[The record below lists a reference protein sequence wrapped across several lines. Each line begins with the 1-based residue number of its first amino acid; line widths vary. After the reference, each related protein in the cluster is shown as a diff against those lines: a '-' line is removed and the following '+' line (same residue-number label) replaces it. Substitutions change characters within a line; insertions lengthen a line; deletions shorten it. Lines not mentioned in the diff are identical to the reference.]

1 MQHTRDSPTTVVV
14 VVDGGREAVVGH
26 VPERA
31 PDLALLGAL
40 ARLALAAR
48 SGGWSLRVRDLSREL
63 RELVELAGLT
73 RALGVEPGGEPDLLE
88 QLGPEEVVEPGDPPV

>member
-1 MQHTRDSPTTVVV
+1 VHHTRDTTRTIVV
-14 VVDGGREAVVGH
+14 VVDEGHEAVVGH

-31 PDLALLGAL
+31 EDIALLEAL
-40 ARLALAAR
+40 ACLALAAR
-48 SGGWSLRVRDLSREL
+48 SGGWSLRVRDPSSEL

-73 RALGVEPGGEPDLLE
+73 RALGVEPSGEPELLE